1 MRVQL
6 NLATRPFGRSRLF
19 WFLSTIAATVLVST
33 AAWLIAIWMMNREA
47 PEDLVAREARLT
59 RQFQQLA
66 AEEAELLGT
75 FRTPDT
81 MDVYDRSHFLNQLLV
96 RKSVSWTK
104 TFDDVETVLP
114 PRVLMMQIR
123 PAVTDA
129 SQVELEMQVG
139 AESPADFIEFVQAL
153 ENSDVFGPPEVRGF
167 NPPNDNTPY
176 YRYVLTASYEQSL

>member
-19 WFLSTIAATVLVST
+19 WFLSTVAGAVLIST
-33 AAWLIAIWMMNREA
+33 AVWMIAIWAMNRET
-47 PEDLVAREARLT
+47 PEDLAAREEQLT

-66 AEEAELLGT
+66 AEEAELRGMLG
-75 FRTPDT
+75 TPDT
-81 MDVYDRSHFLNQLLV
+81 IDVYDRSHFLNQLLV

-104 TFDDVETVLP
+104 TFRDVETVLP

-123 PAVTDA
+123 PAVTDE
-129 SQVELEMQVG
+129 SEVELEMQVG
-139 AESPADFIEFVQAL
+139 AESPADFIELLQAL
-153 ENSDVFGPPEVRGF
+153 ENSEVFGPPEVRGF

-176 YRYVLTASYEQSL
+176 YRYVLSARYEQKL

>member
-1 MRVQL
+1 MRVSL

-19 WFLSTIAATVLVST
+19 WFLCSVAGAVLFSV
-33 AAWLIAIWMMNREA
+33 AAWLIAAWAMNSQT
-47 PEDLVAREARLT
+47 PEDLAAREEQLN
-59 RQFQQLA
+59 RQLRNLA
-66 AEEAELLGT
+66 AEESELLGT
-75 FRTPDT
+75 LATPDT
-81 MDVYDRSHFLNQLLV
+81 IDVYDRSFFLNQLLV

-104 TFDDVETVLP
+104 TFSDVETVLP

-123 PAVTDA
+123 PAVTDE

-153 ENSDVFGPPEVRGF
+153 EDSEVFGPPEVRGF

-176 YRYVLTASYEQSL
+176 YRYVLTAGYEQQL